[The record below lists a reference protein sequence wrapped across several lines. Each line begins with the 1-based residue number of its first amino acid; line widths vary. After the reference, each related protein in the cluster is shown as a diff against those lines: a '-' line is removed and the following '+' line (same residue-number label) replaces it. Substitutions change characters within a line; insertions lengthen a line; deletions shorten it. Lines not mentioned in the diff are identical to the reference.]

1 MSKRLRL
8 IVSFVCLLVLWQLC
22 AMNLDNDIIL
32 PQPLSVIETMGNQML
47 TSLFY
52 SSILQTTLRVL
63 IGVSIALIVALIAS
77 FLSYH
82 YPSLSDFF
90 YPFLL
95 LTRSVP
101 NISYI
106 LIVLFWC
113 SPQTSVMI
121 ISFLILFPTIYASL
135 YQGLCDLP
143 QEYKDLMSIYPGST
157 YMELKHIYLP
167 YLRSHL
173 FASMSAGLSLGLKVG
188 IMAEILGQ
196 AGTGIGRQLNI
207 CRLNLDMAGVFAW
220 TVWVIIL
227 LFIIEQVLSYI
238 QKRTAYD

>member
-1 MSKRLRL
+1 MSKRLRIL
-8 IVSFVCLLVLWQLC
+8 CSFVCLLILWQLC
-22 AMNLDNDIIL
+22 AMKLDNDIIL
-32 PQPLSVIETMGNQML
+32 PQPAHVLEIMMAQIQTE
-47 TSLFY
+47 LFY
-52 SSILQTTLRVL
+52 SSMIQTLLR
-63 IGVSIALIVALIAS
+63 ISAGVCIALLLAFSAS
-77 FLSYH
+77 FLSYRYTWFH
-82 YPSLSDFF
+82 DIF

-95 LTRSVP
+95 VTRSVP

-113 SPQTSVMI
+113 SAQTSVI
-121 ISFLILFPTIYASL
+121 VISFLILFPTMYVTL

-143 QEYKDLMSIYPGST
+143 QEYKDLMSIYPGPVCI
-157 YMELKHIYLP
+157 ELKCIYLP
-167 YLRSHL
+167 YLRSFL

-220 TVWVIIL
+220 TLWVIIL
-227 LFIIEQVLSYI
+227 LFVMERVISFI